1 MRVPTL
7 AWNSSTSGLLK
18 MKRSVPPTEP
28 APYSV
33 PWGPRSTSTRS
44 RSLILRFVKSGV
56 LSMYVDTPAGG
67 EGLHVGVDRTLGVG
81 IEAAQDE
88 LVIDPRATDAQIGIG
103 DARNDPREIGQVCHT
118 RRPELFAAERADVV
132 GDFLRGLLTAGGSH
146 QDFVDRF

>member
-33 PWGPRSTSTRS
+33 PRGTAQHFHPFEVIDLEVREERSVVHVR
-44 RSLILRFVKSGV
+44 GH
-56 LSMYVDTPAGG
+56 AGGG

-118 RRPELFAAERADVV
+118 RRPELF
-132 GDFLRGLLTAGGSH
+132 
-146 QDFVDRF
+146 